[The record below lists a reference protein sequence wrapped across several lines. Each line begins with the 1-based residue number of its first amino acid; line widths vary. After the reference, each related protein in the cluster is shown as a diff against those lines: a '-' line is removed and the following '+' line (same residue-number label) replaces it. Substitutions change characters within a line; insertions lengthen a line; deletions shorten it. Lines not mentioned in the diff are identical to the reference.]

1 MKIEDRSGQE
11 QRTGAMAK
19 GRITPPLAPPAQLV
33 VVTLWWAEASSASV
47 YRRFTCKTP
56 VLVVAGPGDKNRAIT
71 MIFSPKSHVPTRST
85 PSTKSVLLQGF

>member
-11 QRTGAMAK
+11 QRTEAMAK

-56 VLVVAGPGDKNRAIT
+56 VFKVAGPGFEPGYHRDFQSQI
-71 MIFSPKSHVPTRST
+71 SRSN
-85 PSTKSVLLQGF
+85 PFYPVH

>member
-56 VLVVAGPGDKNRAIT
+56 VLVVAGPGFEPGYHHDFQSQI
-71 MIFSPKSHVPTRST
+71 SRSD
-85 PSTKSVLLQGF
+85 PFYPVH